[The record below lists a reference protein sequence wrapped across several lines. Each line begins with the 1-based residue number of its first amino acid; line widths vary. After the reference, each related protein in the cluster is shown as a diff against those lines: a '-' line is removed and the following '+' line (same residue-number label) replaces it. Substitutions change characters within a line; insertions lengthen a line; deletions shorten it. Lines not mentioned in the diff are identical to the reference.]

1 MMNCREF
8 GIDFSRSSREFGVL
22 MNATPLAGFLAV
34 CSLVCVGCETS
45 SGPSDLTGTS
55 GTNAATTSQNTNA
68 FGFLVTNYPP
78 LEQWMDERFKVRY
91 ENMPLNMVFE
101 QQPIAD
107 IRYQLENLP
116 PSTPVF
122 NLVSSSISR
131 REILKEISDFFN
143 VDMTVQMANGQ
154 PSHVTVRGRQAGGF
168 VPPVAAGPTLSATQP
183 PAPSPGTASSTGAL
197 Q

>member
-1 MMNCREF
+1 
-8 GIDFSRSSREFGVL
+8 
-22 MNATPLAGFLAV
+22 MNATPLAGLLAI
-34 CSLVCVGCETS
+34 CAIVCVSCETD

-55 GTNAATTSQNTNA
+55 GAGASTSQTTSA
-68 FGFLVTNYPP
+68 VGFLVTNYPP

-91 ENMPLNMVFE
+91 ENMPLNIVFE

-107 IRYQLENLP
+107 IRYKTENLP
-116 PSTPVF
+116 ASTPVF

-143 VDMTVQMANGQ
+143 VDMTVEMVNGQ
-154 PSHVTVRGRQAGGF
+154 PSHVNVRGRLPGGF
-168 VPPVAAGPTLSATQP
+168 T
-183 PAPSPGTASSTGAL
+183 PAPSAPSAGTLSSTQPMASLPSPAPAPGAI